1 MDVKQARDRVNEVF
15 GLSELESGAYAGDW
29 LPTSGRETLECR
41 SPIDGGL
48 LGRVTLATDD
58 DYEQVVSA
66 SVAAYREW
74 MRLPAPK
81 RGEIVADVGAALA
94 AKKADLGLLVSLEVG
109 KTVTEGQGEIQEA
122 LDIAHFAT
130 GLGRQLCGLTIASER
145 PAHSVREYWHPL
157 GPVGVVTSFN
167 FPAAVWAWNALV
179 GAVVGD
185 SMIWK
190 PSSQTPLTAV
200 AVTRVVA
207 RVLDAHGAPPVF
219 SLLVGSGGVVGERML
234 QDERLP
240 LVSFTGSIPTGRR
253 VAQTVAARLGR
264 TILELGGNN
273 GAIVTARADL
283 DLALKG
289 VAFGALATA
298 GQRCTSTRRLIL
310 QTDVYDRFMGMLTQ
324 VYRAAPV
331 GDPLR
336 SGTLVGPL
344 IDQAAVDAYVDA
356 LARVRAEGGRIVCGG
371 AAVTVPGLERGHYV
385 RPTLVE
391 VGAEAQVPKEETFA
405 PILYCYR
412 YDTLEQAIALHNS
425 VPQGLSSAIFTTDLR
440 EAELFTSAFGSD
452 CGMANVNTSTA
463 GAEIG
468 GAFGGEKE
476 TGGGRESGSDA
487 WKSYARR
494 LTSAVNYGYELPLA
508 QGVEFP
514 TGR

>member
-1 MDVKQARDRVNEVF
+1 MDVKEARGRVTEVF

-29 LPTSGRETLECR
+29 LPTAGRKVLESH

-48 LGRVTLATDD
+48 LGRVTLANDD
-58 DYEQVVSA
+58 DYERVVAA

-74 MRLPAPK
+74 MRVPAPK

-109 KTVTEGQGEIQEA
+109 KTISEGQGEIQEA
-122 LDIAHFAT
+122 LDLAHFAT
-130 GLGRQLCGLTIASER
+130 GLGRQLYGLTIASER

-157 GPVGVVTSFN
+157 GPVAVVTAFN
-167 FPAAVWAWNALV
+167 FPASVWSWNALV

-185 SMIWK
+185 SIVWK
-190 PSSQTPLTAV
+190 PSSQAPLTAV

-207 RVLDAHGAPPVF
+207 EVLEAHGAPPIF

-240 LVSFTGSIPTGRR
+240 LVSFTGSIPTGRH

-310 QTDVYDRFMGMLTQ
+310 QADVYDKFLGMLAD
-324 VYRAAPV
+324 VYSAAQV

-336 SGTLVGPL
+336 PGTLVGPL
-344 IDQAAVDAYVDA
+344 IDQAAVDGYLDA
-356 LARVRAEGGRIVCGG
+356 LSRVQAEGGRIVYGG
-371 AAVTVPGLERGHYV
+371 EVVTVQGSGR
-385 RPTLVE
+385 RP
-391 VGAEAQVPKEETFA
+391 
-405 PILYCYR
+405 
-412 YDTLEQAIALHNS
+412 
-425 VPQGLSSAIFTTDLR
+425 LR
-440 EAELFTSAFGSD
+440 AAD
-452 CGMANVNTSTA
+452 
-463 GAEIG
+463 
-468 GAFGGEKE
+468 
-476 TGGGRESGSDA
+476 
-487 WKSYARR
+487 ARR
-494 LTSAVNYGYELPLA
+494 S
-508 QGVEFP
+508 
-514 TGR
+514 RR

>member
-1 MDVKQARDRVNEVF
+1 MDVKEARDRVTEVF
-15 GLSELESGAYAGDW
+15 ELSELESGAYAGDW
-29 LPTSGRETLECR
+29 LPTTGRTVLESH
-41 SPIDGGL
+41 SPIDGVL
-48 LGRVTLATDD
+48 LGRVTLANDS
-58 DYEQVVSA
+58 DYEQVVAA

-81 RGEIVADVGAALA
+81 RGEIIADVGAALA
-94 AKKADLGLLVSLEVG
+94 ANKADLGLLVSLEVG

-122 LDIAHFAT
+122 LDVAHFAT
-130 GLGRQLCGLTIASER
+130 GLGRQLYGLTIASER

-157 GPVGVVTSFN
+157 GPVAVVTAFN
-167 FPAAVWAWNALV
+167 FPASVWSWNALV

-185 SMIWK
+185 SILWK
-190 PSSQTPLTAV
+190 PSSQAPLTAV

-207 RVLDAHGAPPVF
+207 GVMDAHGAPPIF

-253 VAQTVAARLGR
+253 VARTVASRLGR

-273 GAIVTARADL
+273 GAVVTARADL

-310 QTDVYDRFMGMLTQ
+310 QADVYDKFLGMLTDVYS
-324 VYRAAPV
+324 AAQV

-336 SGTLVGPL
+336 PDTLVGPL
-344 IDQAAVDAYVDA
+344 IDQAAVDGYVDA
-356 LARVRAEGGRIVCGG
+356 LSRVQTEGGRIVYGG
-371 AAVTVPGLERGHYV
+371 EVVTVKGLERGHYV
-385 RPTLVE
+385 QPTLVE
-391 VGAEAQVPKEETFA
+391 VDAEAQVPKEETFA

-412 YDTLEQAIALHNS
+412 YDTIEQAVALHNS

-440 EAELFTSAFGSD
+440 EADYFTSAFGSD

-468 GAFGGEKE
+468 GAFGGEKD

-487 WKSYARR
+487 WKAYARR
-494 LTSAVNYGYELPLA
+494 LTSAVNYGFDLPLA

-514 TGR
+514 TGK